1 SPESGGAA
9 LSVQVIVPTR
19 NGGPRWIEAA
29 AAIAQA
35 RDHSRHVVR
44 VCVVDTASSDGT
56 DEVARKHGF
65 EVTGIMPEQFDHGGT
80 RNEAVDIQADIAVFL
95 TQDAVLD
102 TTDALD
108 ALVSAFADPKVAVA
122 YGRQLPHVDANPIA
136 RHARM
141 FNYPLVGRVCG
152 REDGRRYGIKAVFS
166 SNAFAAYR
174 VSVFQEL
181 GGFPARL
188 ILSEDMYLAAK
199 AALAGYR
206 NAYVA
211 EACARHSHDYSPIE
225 EFRRYFDIG
234 IFQSDQSWIADEFVG
249 AVARESHGYGPREE
263 VRRYVDIGRF
273 QSGQAWIAVEFG
285 GAGAEVKR
293 FLVSEFRTLLR
304 NAPRGLP
311 RAAQHNGLK
320 RLGDR
325 RGKGY

>member
-1 SPESGGAA
+1 MHSPESGGAA

-19 NGGPRWIEAA
+19 NGGPRWVEAA

-44 VCVVDTASSDGT
+44 VCVVDTGSSDGT
-56 DEVARKHGF
+56 DEVARQHGF
-65 EVTGIMPEQFDHGGT
+65 DVTGIMPEQFDHGGT

-102 TTDALD
+102 TPDALD

-141 FNYPLVGRVCG
+141 FNYPSVGRVCG
-152 REDGRRYGIKAVFS
+152 REDGSRYGIKAVFS

-174 VSVFQEL
+174 VSVFREL

-211 EACARHSHDYSPIE
+211 EACARHSHDYTPLE

-234 IFQSDQSWIADEFVG
+234 VFQSEQSWIADEF
-249 AVARESHGYGPREE
+249 
-263 VRRYVDIGRF
+263 
-273 QSGQAWIAVEFG
+273 G
-285 GAGAEVKR
+285 GAGGEGKR

-304 NAPRGLP
+304 EAPLWLP
-311 RAAQHNGLK
+311 RAALHNFLK
-320 RLGDR
+320 ILGYRLGKAYR
-325 RGKGY
+325 RLPLNVCRRLSMHPRYWQ

>member
-1 SPESGGAA
+1 MHSPESGGAA

-174 VSVFQEL
+174 VSVFREL

-234 IFQSDQSWIADEFVG
+234 VFQSEQSWIADEF
-249 AVARESHGYGPREE
+249 
-263 VRRYVDIGRF
+263 
-273 QSGQAWIAVEFG
+273 G
-285 GAGAEVKR
+285 GAGGEGKR
-293 FLVSEFRTLLR
+293 FLMSEFRTLLR
-304 NAPRGLP
+304 EAPLWLP
-311 RAAQHNGLK
+311 RAALHNFLK
-320 RLGDR
+320 ILGYRLGKAYR
-325 RGKGY
+325 RLPLNVCRRLSMHPRYWQ